1 MCVGE
6 VARGLGCDRRSFPV
20 GPSSSPPDSQ
30 GPRNGLF
37 PTERARAADW
47 PRVFALIQHV
57 LRNTCSMWE
66 LGYSGA
72 QARHVPWS
80 PLTFS
85 ILSPPPRPSQQ
96 PELSLAHVAGPA
108 RSCLL
113 CGRRPRTQR
122 ASLRARRGFALTQR
136 LRQRWAL
143 ESQGPL
149 PGSRQL
155 PPSPTAAPQLQGR
168 VVSLPNAPLWALEA
182 QWVLEGVCLP
192 DLGWAGLPPAPGVWP
207 FLERP
212 AQKAPSTGLP
222 MGRVPREAVGAGLAP
237 DPAPASCSAWTPSAV
252 PA

>member
-1 MCVGE
+1 MGAGVQ
-6 VARGLGCDRRSFPV
+6 RGPGQTRSLEPGDFQQPL
-20 GPSSSPPDSQ
+20 SSSPTLTTARAQP
-30 GPRNGLF
+30 GPRG
-37 PTERARAADW
+37 RARPPAPACFVGGVRGHRE
-47 PRVFALIQHV
+47 PH
-57 LRNTCSMWE
+57 
-66 LGYSGA
+66 SG
-72 QARHVPWS
+72 
-80 PLTFS
+80 
-85 ILSPPPRPSQQ
+85 
-96 PELSLAHVAGPA
+96 
-108 RSCLL
+108 
-113 CGRRPRTQR
+113 
-122 ASLRARRGFALTQR
+122 RARRGFALTQR

-155 PPSPTAAPQLQGR
+155 PPSPPAAPRLQGR

-192 DLGWAGLPPAPGVWP
+192 DLGWTGLPPAPGVWP